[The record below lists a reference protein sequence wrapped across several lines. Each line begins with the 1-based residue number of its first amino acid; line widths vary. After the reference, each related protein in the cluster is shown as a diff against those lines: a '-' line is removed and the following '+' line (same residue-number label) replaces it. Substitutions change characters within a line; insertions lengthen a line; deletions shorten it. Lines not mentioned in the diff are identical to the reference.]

1 MTTLNKDALTTAL
14 ARRAVTP
21 ILLEELIYEMHRA
34 DHYPEPDDDAA
45 ASALAIQVEAS
56 AAAVTN
62 GGLDAQVEY
71 LIEAL
76 GSAEDAALALNDFL
90 RLPVVYH

>member
-1 MTTLNKDALTTAL
+1 MTSATKDSLTAAL

-21 ILLEELIYEMHRA
+21 LLLEELIYEMHRA
-34 DHYPEPDDDAA
+34 EHYPEPEDEAA
-45 ASALAIQVEAS
+45 ATALAIRVEAE
-56 AAAVTN
+56 AAAVSN

-71 LIEAL
+71 LIQTL
-76 GSAEDAALALNDFL
+76 GSSADAALALNDFL